1 MVIHVFRHNVVYN
14 SNINWSTFQ
23 KIQKGEIFLD
33 MDMSVSTLQKLGSSQ
48 CFGFPVILGFL
59 RGIPW
64 ILMNWTL
71 PTQSMLHQGSSL
83 QISRRKHV

>member
-33 MDMSVSTLQKLGSSQ
+33 MDMGVST
-48 CFGFPVILGFL
+48 
-59 RGIPW
+59 
-64 ILMNWTL
+64 
-71 PTQSMLHQGSSL
+71 
-83 QISRRKHV
+83 